1 MVRGAA
7 GREERAE
14 PTLVGEHAPQ
24 RAVADR
30 AWLRL
35 QAMLFSDSPPKT
47 TTVRSPGAS
56 CFLL

>member
-14 PTLVGEHAPQ
+14 RTLVREDAPQ

-30 AWLRL
+30 AVDP
-35 QAMLFSDSPPKT
+35 A
-47 TTVRSPGAS
+47 PGDAV
-56 CFLL
+56 LLGAQPSQ